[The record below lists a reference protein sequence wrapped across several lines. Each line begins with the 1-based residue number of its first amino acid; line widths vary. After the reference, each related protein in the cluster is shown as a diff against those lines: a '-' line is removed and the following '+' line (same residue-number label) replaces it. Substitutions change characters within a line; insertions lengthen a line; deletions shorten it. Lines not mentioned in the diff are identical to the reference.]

1 MSMFQLMHKDG
12 GTWIKEFGN
21 RPNVSVPRSAV
32 EQKGAQLSLHRFS
45 DASKKGVC
53 AAVYVVGTYCDGR
66 KSQHLLVSKARVA
79 PKHFSIPRPEL
90 VEA

>member
-1 MSMFQLMHKDG
+1 MAPGLKNLAIGPTYQCLGVLWSRR
-12 GTWIKEFGN
+12 E
-21 RPNVSVPRSAV
+21 RSCRF
-32 EQKGAQLSLHRFS
+32 RFS